1 MCCRPILQLFPLI
14 ARMCAA
20 FVRAVSLK
28 SVVDPVRIGA
38 CSALVLIGCSLPA
51 WAEPVFQCSFD
62 ELMICGEAIGCSSE
76 GSENIDL
83 PRRITVDIAGGK
95 ISGIDGAQNLREAK
109 AENIEERDGVYFFQ
123 AIQRTRSEGSNVV
136 GWTVFLNSETMKI
149 SGSAVNADIVF
160 NVFGN
165 CEKQSD

>member
-1 MCCRPILQLFPLI
+1 MCCRPIFQLFPLI
-14 ARMCAA
+14 ARIYADLMRA
-20 FVRAVSLK
+20 FSLK

-38 CSALVLIGCSLPA
+38 CSALVLIGCSFPA

-62 ELMICGEAIGCSSE
+62 ELMICGEGIGCSSE
-76 GSENIDL
+76 GSEKIDF
-83 PRRITVDIAGGK
+83 PRRITVDIEGGK
-95 ISGIDGAQNLREAK
+95 LSGLDSAENLREAK

-123 AIQRTRSEGSNVV
+123 AIQRTRAEGHNVV
-136 GWTVFLNSETMKI
+136 GWTVFLNSKSMKI
-149 SGSAVNADIVF
+149 SGSAVNADIVI

>member
-1 MCCRPILQLFPLI
+1 MCCRPIFQLFPLI
-14 ARMCAA
+14 ARIYADLMRA
-20 FVRAVSLK
+20 FSLK

-38 CSALVLIGCSLPA
+38 CSALVLIGCSFPA

-62 ELMICGEAIGCSSE
+62 ELMICGEGIGCSSE
-76 GSENIDL
+76 GSEKIDF
-83 PRRITVDIAGGK
+83 PRRITVDIATGNL
-95 ISGIDGAQNLREAK
+95 SGLDDAENLREAK

-136 GWTVFLNSETMKI
+136 GWTVFLNSKTMKI

-165 CEKQSD
+165 CKKQSD

>member
-1 MCCRPILQLFPLI
+1 MCCRPIFQLFPLI
-14 ARMCAA
+14 ARIYADLMRA
-20 FVRAVSLK
+20 FSLK

-38 CSALVLIGCSLPA
+38 CSALVLIGCSFPA

-62 ELMICGEAIGCSSE
+62 ELMICGEGIGCSSE
-76 GSENIDL
+76 GSEKIDF

-95 ISGIDGAQNLREAK
+95 LSGLDSAENLREAK

-123 AIQRTRSEGSNVV
+123 AIQRTRAEGHNVV
-136 GWTVFLNSETMKI
+136 GWTVFLNSKSMKI
-149 SGSAVNADIVF
+149 SGSAVNADIVI

-165 CEKQSD
+165 CEKQSN